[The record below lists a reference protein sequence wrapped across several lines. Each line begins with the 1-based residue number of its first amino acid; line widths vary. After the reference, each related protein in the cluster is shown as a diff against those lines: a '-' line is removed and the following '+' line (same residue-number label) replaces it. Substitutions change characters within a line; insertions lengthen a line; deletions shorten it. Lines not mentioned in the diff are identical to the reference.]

1 MASKFGIHPVCYDL
15 TLLHISCADFC
26 IRLSQ
31 RHTGKHLAQVTADC
45 VMRFGLEDKV
55 SLDQVQ
61 MFP

>member
-1 MASKFGIHPVCYDL
+1 MASNFGIHPVCYDL

-31 RHTGKHLAQVTADC
+31 QHTGKHLAEVTADC